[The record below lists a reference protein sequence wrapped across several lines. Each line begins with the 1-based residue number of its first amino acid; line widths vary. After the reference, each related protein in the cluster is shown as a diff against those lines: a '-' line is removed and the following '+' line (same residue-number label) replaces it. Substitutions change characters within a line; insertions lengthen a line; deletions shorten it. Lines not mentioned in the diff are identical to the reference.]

1 MSTSMKRLA
10 DQDIIS
16 PNTRRPRLSHDQDDT
31 LAEDTII
38 IEEGE
43 VWEQRK
49 KTLLGLGTGSP
60 DLYACFLSA
69 ISLVRRHF
77 SETDNVGTKTGLKFK
92 GIFDLE
98 SEKWECHMSH
108 PSSTTTFES
117 GPFARQDHATCWV
130 AFVACRELRLG
141 FPSIG
146 LNMDGQPANA
156 LAYVGGKLMKMIYA
170 IEGFVNLPRSSE
182 GKLTERRSAKLC
194 FDRMLSCSE
203 DLAVRIFLSKDSPS
217 ASYMTQ
223 FVKITVACAYYR
235 GGFYLALAVASG
247 VIGPMEGINA
257 WGDLARKYHQPPV
270 PKPHMTI
277 SNSELHSVPGAVKE
291 TFAYERLEFLG
302 DAVLEFLAMLYFL
315 SRKQQ
320 IDGRD
325 LSKNVSSSTNNAALG
340 SLCIELQY
348 YRHLQHRGLEAH
360 IANGKQVF
368 LSKKPQ
374 PCYWSSWTKSSIPK
388 VCFANI
394 IESAF
399 GAVFLDSGF
408 NLEAARGVFGN
419 VVCPFYN
426 RNFPR
431 V

>member
-182 GKLTERRSAKLC
+182 
-194 FDRMLSCSE
+194 
-203 DLAVRIFLSKDSPS
+203 DSPS

-277 SNSELHSVPGAVKE
+277 SNSELHVVEGILGYSFGEKSILSESLIHKSVPGAVKE